1 MGMATPEQDI
11 AEKIVESFT
20 EKKLL
25 TAKQFAGL
33 SRKISQEN
41 MTASD
46 WRMLAELSIQ
56 EEEKNAAQTPNS

>member
-1 MGMATPEQDI
+1 MATPEQDI
-11 AEKIVESFT
+11 AEKITIAFA

-25 TAKQFAGL
+25 SAKQSEGL
-33 SRKISQEN
+33 VKKISQAS

-46 WRMLAELSIQ
+46 WRMLAEITLQ

>member
-1 MGMATPEQDI
+1 MATPEQDI
-11 AEKIVESFT
+11 AEKITVAFA

-25 TAKQFAGL
+25 SAKQSEGL
-33 SRKISQEN
+33 AQKISKAT

-46 WRMLAELSIQ
+46 WRMLAEITLQ